1 MKKSILAV
9 CDSEPDYASHFLDYM
24 NRDGGKGTGFPFEI
38 AAFSDTEA
46 LERYCGENRVQFLLI
61 SQSMYE
67 QGRPWR
73 AEQVMILSED
83 GEGPP
88 GSGRIGK
95 YQSIEGIMRKVLEAA
110 ADTGLLPPAPC
121 GDGQSRMN
129 LIGVYSPVGR
139 CLQTTFS
146 FTMGQLLARRHK
158 VLYLNFECCSGLGRM
173 LQRDF
178 QSDLSD
184 LIYLLHNQDGR
195 FPYRLE
201 GMAQKVNGLDM
212 IPPVYSSLDLQQVG
226 REEWLELLQEL
237 EKAGSYDY
245 VILDLSEAVQ
255 GLFDI
260 LKRCRR
266 VYTIVRED
274 SFALAKQEQYEELL
288 GRLSY
293 EAVLEKTRK
302 CKLPLFRQ
310 LPSNL
315 ELMTHGEL
323 AGLVQKLIEEDL
335 GGSVS

>member
-9 CDSEPDYASHFLDYM
+9 CDSEPEYASHFLDYM
-24 NRDGGKGTGFPFEI
+24 NRSGEKGMSFPFEI
-38 AAFSDTEA
+38 AAFSDGEA
-46 LERYCGENRVQFLLI
+46 LKRYCGENRVQLLLI

-67 QGRPWR
+67 QGKPWE
-73 AEQVMILSED
+73 AEQVMILTED

-95 YQSIEGIMRKVLEAA
+95 YQSIEGIMRRVLEA
-110 ADTGLLPPAPC
+110 ADTGLLPPIAC
-121 GDGQSRMN
+121 GDGQGRMN
-129 LIGVYSPVGR
+129 LIGIYSPVGR

-146 FTMGQLLARRHK
+146 FAMGQLLARRHK

-178 QSDLSD
+178 QTDLSD

-201 GMAQKVNGLDM
+201 GMAQKVNGLDI
-212 IPPVYSSLDLQQVG
+212 IPPVYSSLDLQQVK
-226 REEWLELLQEL
+226 REEWLELLLEL
-237 EKAGSYDY
+237 EKAGSYEY
-245 VILDLSEAVQ
+245 VLLDLSEAVQ

-274 SFALAKQEQYEELL
+274 SFAAAKQEQYEELL
-288 GRLSY
+288 GCLNY

-302 CKLPLFRQ
+302 CRLPLFRQ
-310 LPSNL
+310 LPSGL
-315 ELMTHGEL
+315 DQLTHGEL

-335 GGSVS
+335 GGNVS